1 MRIRGLL
8 VAAAVLAVLAA
19 GVWWSNRAK
28 KAEEGKPRPDE
39 PPKILSLAEDQI
51 RRIEIRKKGV
61 EPTVLEK
68 NQAGNWEMTAP
79 RPLRID
85 RDAVS
90 SLTSTLSSLNSDR
103 LIEEKAED
111 LAPYGLNQPAVE
123 ILVTLKDGKTHKL
136 LIGDETPTGG
146 GFYARLD
153 GDPRVFTIASWN
165 KSSLDKS
172 WQDLR
177 DKRLLTFD
185 QDKLLRVELTAKGQT
200 IEFGKNAQN
209 EWQILKPRPLRAD
222 NFQVE
227 ELIRKLRDARMDTSV
242 SEAEAKKAAA
252 AFAQATRVAIARVT
266 DSSGTQELEVRKD
279 KEKNY
284 YARSSVV
291 EGIHKIFSDIGDG
304 LDKGLDDF
312 RNKKLFDFGWS
323 EPSRIEV
330 RREGK
335 TVVYQKVGDKWMSG
349 DQAMDSPS
357 VQALIDK
364 LRDLSAVKFPEK
376 GGGAPVLEITVTSN
390 EGKRVEKVILSRQ
403 GNSWFATREKEPA
416 VYELEASAVEQLE
429 KTLGEVKPAPASQKQ
444 GGTQGKK

>member
-1 MRIRGLL
+1 MRLRGLL
-8 VAAAVLAVLAA
+8 IAAAVLALLAG

-39 PPKILSLAEDQI
+39 PPKILTLAEDQI
-51 RRIEIRKKGV
+51 RRIEIRKKDA
-61 EPTVLEK
+61 ELTVIEK
-68 NQAGNWEMTAP
+68 NDAGNWEMKAP

-90 SLTSTLSSLNSDR
+90 SMTSTLSSLNSDR

-111 LAPYGLNQPAVE
+111 LAPYGLQQPALELV
-123 ILVTLKDGKTHKL
+123 VTLKDGKTHKL
-136 LIGDETPTGG
+136 YIGDETPTGG

-165 KSSLDKS
+165 KTSLDKS

-222 NFQVE
+222 SFQVE
-227 ELIRKLRDARMDTSV
+227 ELIRRLRDARMDASV
-242 SEAEAKKAAA
+242 SEAEGKKFAA
-252 AFAQATRVAIARVT
+252 AFAQATRVALARVT
-266 DSSGTQELEVRKD
+266 DSAGTQELEVRKD
-279 KEKNY
+279 KDKNY
-284 YARSSVV
+284 YARSSAV
-291 EGIHKIFSDIGDG
+291 EGVHKITSDIGDG
-304 LDKGLDDF
+304 LEKSLDDF

-323 EPSRIEV
+323 DPSRIEI
-330 RREGK
+330 REGGK
-335 TVVYQKVGDKWMSG
+335 TVVYQKSGEKWMAG
-349 DQAMDSPS
+349 GKEMDSPS
-357 VQALIDK
+357 VQAVVDK
-364 LRDLSAVKFPEK
+364 LRDLSAVRFPEK
-376 GGGAPVLEITVTSN
+376 GGGAPELEVTVTSN

-403 GNSWFATREKEPA
+403 ADKWYAVRENEPA
-416 VYELEASAVEQLE
+416 VYELEARPVEEL
-429 KTLGEVKPAPASQKQ
+429 KKALGEVKEAKPAE
-444 GGTQGKK
+444 KKK

>member
-1 MRIRGLL
+1 MRLRGLL
-8 VAAAVLAVLAA
+8 IAAAVLALLGG
-19 GVWWSNRAK
+19 GVWWSNRAR

-39 PPKILSLAEDQI
+39 PPKILSLAEDHI
-51 RRIEIRKKGV
+51 RKIEILKKDA

-68 NQAGNWEMTAP
+68 NEAGNWEMTAP

-111 LAPYGLNQPAVE
+111 LGPYGLNQPSVQ
-123 ILVTLKDGKTHKL
+123 IVVTLKDGKTHKL

-146 GFYARLD
+146 GHYVRLD

-165 KSSLDKS
+165 KTSLDKG

-200 IEFGKNAQN
+200 VEFGKNAQN
-209 EWQILKPRPLRAD
+209 EWQIVRPRPLRAD

-227 ELIRKLRDARMDTSV
+227 ELIRKLRDARMDTTV

-252 AFAQATRVAIARVT
+252 AFAQASRVAVARVT
-266 DSSGTQELEVRKD
+266 DSSGTQELEVRRDKD
-279 KEKNY
+279 RNY
-284 YARSSVV
+284 YARSSAV

-323 EPSRIEV
+323 DPSRIEV
-330 RREGK
+330 QREGK
-335 TVVYQKVGDKWMSG
+335 TVVYQKSGDKWMAG
-349 DQAMDSPS
+349 DRQMDSPG
-357 VQALIDK
+357 VQAVIDK

-376 GGGAPVLEITVTSN
+376 GGGSPVLEVTVTSN
-390 EGKRVEKVILSRQ
+390 EGKRVEKVTISRQ
-403 GNSWFATREKEPA
+403 GNSWFAVRANEPA
-416 VYELEASAVEQLE
+416 VYELEAGAVEQLQ
-429 KTLGEVKPAPASQKQ
+429 KALSEVKPAQAEEKK
-444 GGTQGKK
+444 GTEKK

>member
-1 MRIRGLL
+1 MRLRGLL
-8 VAAAVLAVLAA
+8 IAAAVLALLAG
-19 GVWWSNRAK
+19 GVWWSNRAR

-51 RRIEIRKKGV
+51 RRIEILKKDA

-68 NQAGNWEMTAP
+68 DQGGNWEMTAP
-79 RPLRID
+79 RPLRVD

-103 LIEEKAED
+103 LIEEKAGD
-111 LAPYGLNQPAVE
+111 PGPYGLHQPAVQV
-123 ILVTLKDGKTHKL
+123 LVTLKDGKTHKL

-146 GFYARLD
+146 GYYVRLE

-165 KSSLDKS
+165 KTSLDKG

-209 EWQILKPRPLRAD
+209 EWQIVRPRPLRAD

-242 SEAEAKKAAA
+242 SEAETKKAASAFVQA
-252 AFAQATRVAIARVT
+252 ARVAIARVT

-279 KEKNY
+279 KDKNY
-284 YARSSVV
+284 YARSSAV

-323 EPSRIEV
+323 DPSRIEV
-330 RREGK
+330 QREGK
-335 TVVYQKVGDKWMSG
+335 TVVYQKSGDKWMTG
-349 DQAMDSPS
+349 DQPMDSPT
-357 VQALIDK
+357 VQAVIDK

-376 GGGAPVLEITVTSN
+376 GGGSPVLEVTVTSN
-390 EGKRVEKVILSRQ
+390 EGKRVEKVTISRQ
-403 GNSWFATREKEPA
+403 GDSWFGVRANEPA
-416 VYELEASAVEQLE
+416 VYELEASAIEQLQ
-429 KTLGEVKPAPASQKQ
+429 KALGEVKPAQA
-444 GGTQGKK
+444 GEKKGAEKK